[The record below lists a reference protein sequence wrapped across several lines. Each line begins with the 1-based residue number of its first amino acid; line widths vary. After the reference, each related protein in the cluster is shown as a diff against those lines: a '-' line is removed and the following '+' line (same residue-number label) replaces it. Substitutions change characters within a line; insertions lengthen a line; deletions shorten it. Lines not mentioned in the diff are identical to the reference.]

1 MMEAGALSPA
11 HFALA
16 LAIMALAGLVHGAL
30 GLGFPLVA
38 TPLLA
43 LITDM
48 KTAIVF
54 TWLPTFTVILLSIAK
69 GGRPA
74 ETVVRFWALPLYM
87 IVGSYLGARL
97 LIVSDPAPFGLLLGL
112 LVLAY
117 LNLDR
122 LRSLAGRWIE
132 EHARLTRAVFGL
144 MAGLFESTA
153 NVAGP
158 VLLIYFLSLGLAP
171 AVLVQALNFC
181 FFAGKSTQGVTLALA
196 GGVAPAVWLST
207 VPFAAAGAAALFGGI
222 ALRNRISAETYRRWL
237 RGALWVIAVLLIGQF
252 AWRSVH

>member
-1 MMEAGALSPA
+1 MMEAGVLSPA
-11 HFALA
+11 QFALA

-38 TPLLA
+38 TPLIA
-43 LITDM
+43 LITDI

-69 GGRPA
+69 GGRPTQ
-74 ETVVRFWALPLYM
+74 TVVSFWSLPLYM
-87 IVGSYLGARL
+87 IAGSYLGARL
-97 LIVSDPAPFGLLLGL
+97 LIISDPAPFGLLLGL

-132 EHARLTRAVFGL
+132 GHPRLARALFGL
-144 MAGLFESTA
+144 VAGMFESTA

-171 AVLVQALNFC
+171 AILVQVLNFC
-181 FFAGKSTQGVTLALA
+181 FF
-196 GGVAPAVWLST
+196 
-207 VPFAAAGAAALFGGI
+207 
-222 ALRNRISAETYRRWL
+222 
-237 RGALWVIAVLLIGQF
+237 RG
-252 AWRSVH
+252 